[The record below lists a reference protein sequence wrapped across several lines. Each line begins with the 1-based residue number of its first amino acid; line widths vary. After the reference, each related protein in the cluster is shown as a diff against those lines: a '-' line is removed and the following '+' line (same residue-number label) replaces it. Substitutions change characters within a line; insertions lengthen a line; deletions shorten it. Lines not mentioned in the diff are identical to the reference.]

1 MRRIPLKYRD
11 VLTFIRARADTKSCP
26 ASCFLHKLSPRL
38 TKMMAKTVDDK
49 SHSLPHD
56 PEKTGVHA
64 APRSGSIDNPE
75 GLSYTIDTNRET
87 DFRTRNGLNLRSFQ
101 RRESITHLP
110 TVPD

>member
-1 MRRIPLKYRD
+1 M
-11 VLTFIRARADTKSCP
+11 T
-26 ASCFLHKLSPRL
+26 
-38 TKMMAKTVDDK
+38 AKTVDDK

-56 PEKTGVHA
+56 PEKTGIHA

-101 RRESITHLP
+101 RRKSITHLP
-110 TVPD
+110 AVPDSMLTTDQVLLAQVEFPNLTIP